1 MRNPSAASFIFL
13 PAGTIR
19 CSIRVL
25 LRVKKGI
32 DDARL
37 VVEANGG
44 TVNYFT
50 VPPWPRPGMCIVF
63 FTQFIGY
70 KFQRAQEKLTEAER
84 AELKD
89 FACKCEIL
97 QLSRSF
103 HCPLYPI
110 ISVYCSA

>member
-1 MRNPSAASFIFL
+1 MPFFTPFIRYKFQQAQEKLTEAERAELKDFAFACEILQLCALASSFPPL
-13 PAGTIR
+13 SIR

-50 VPPWPRPGMCIVF
+50 VPPTPSSLPS
-63 FTQFIGY
+63 
-70 KFQRAQEKLTEAER
+70 
-84 AELKD
+84 
-89 FACKCEIL
+89 
-97 QLSRSF
+97 SRGSSDINSSG
-103 HCPLYPI
+103 HRK
-110 ISVYCSA
+110 S